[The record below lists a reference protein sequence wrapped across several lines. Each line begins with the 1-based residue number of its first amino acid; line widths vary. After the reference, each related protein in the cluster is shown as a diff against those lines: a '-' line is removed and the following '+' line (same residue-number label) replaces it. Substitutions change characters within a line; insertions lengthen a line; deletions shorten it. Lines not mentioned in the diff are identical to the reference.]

1 MESCTNC
8 QNCIN
13 KIKSQYSK
21 LSKQL
26 NEYKCY
32 TNSLELSFKRKYNE
46 LRLENLQLKY
56 ENNQLKNN
64 ETSETIQ
71 QLNQKVMKQIEIISR
86 LKHSLKAICGDDLI
100 LEE

>member
-8 QNCIN
+8 QNHIN

-86 LKHSLKAICGDDLI
+86 LKRSFKAICGDNLI